1 MHGSHPRCIKPLC
14 HPPPGC
20 RKHIIRARKYRAF
33 AAPSRASADIPH
45 FSHKKGPE
53 GPWLRIRSL
62 AVIDWLSTNHF
73 LDRHFTQDAA
83 VLDGA
88 ADRTILDTRNTG
100 QLIHFGLEHLTARNG
115 VALILIDT
123 LTIA

>member
-1 MHGSHPRCIKPLC
+1 MAVIPGASNPCAIRHRDADSTLFEPASIALSRLLQKQAETSHTFPM
-14 HPPPGC
+14 
-20 RKHIIRARKYRAF
+20 
-33 AAPSRASADIPH
+33 
-45 FSHKKGPE
+45 KKGPE

-115 VALILIDT
+115 IALILIDT

>member
-1 MHGSHPRCIKPLC
+1 MAVIPGASNPSAIRHRDADSTLFEPASIALSLRLQEKAQTSHTFPM
-14 HPPPGC
+14 
-20 RKHIIRARKYRAF
+20 
-33 AAPSRASADIPH
+33 
-45 FSHKKGPE
+45 KKGPE

-115 VALILIDT
+115 IALILIDT

>member
-1 MHGSHPRCIKPLC
+1 MAVIPGASNPCAIRHRDADSTLFKPASIALSRLLQEQAQTSHTFPM
-14 HPPPGC
+14 
-20 RKHIIRARKYRAF
+20 
-33 AAPSRASADIPH
+33 
-45 FSHKKGPE
+45 KKGPE

-62 AVIDWLSTNHF
+62 TVIDWLSANHF

-88 ADRTILDTRNTG
+88 ADRTILDTRNAG
-100 QLIHFGLEHLTARNG
+100 QLVHFGLEHLTARNG
-115 VALILIDT
+115 IALILIDT

>member
-1 MHGSHPRCIKPLC
+1 MAVI
-14 HPPPGC
+14 PGASNPC
-20 RKHIIRARKYRAF
+20 AIRHRDADSTLF
-33 AAPSRASADIPH
+33 ESASIALSLFLQEQAQTFH
-45 FSHKKGPE
+45 TVSMKKGPE

>member
-1 MHGSHPRCIKPLC
+1 M
-14 HPPPGC
+14 
-20 RKHIIRARKYRAF
+20 
-33 AAPSRASADIPH
+33 
-45 FSHKKGPE
+45 KKGPE
-53 GPWLRIRSL
+53 GPLWHMRSP
-62 AVIDWLSTNHF
+62 AFIDWLSTNHF

>member
-1 MHGSHPRCIKPLC
+1 MAVIPGASNPCAIRHRDADSTLFEPASIALSRLLQEQAQASHTVPM
-14 HPPPGC
+14 
-20 RKHIIRARKYRAF
+20 
-33 AAPSRASADIPH
+33 
-45 FSHKKGPE
+45 KKGPE

>member
-1 MHGSHPRCIKPLC
+1 MAVI
-14 HPPPGC
+14 PGASNPC
-20 RKHIIRARKYRAF
+20 AIRHRDADSTLFK
-33 AAPSRASADIPH
+33 SASIALSVFLQEQAQTFH
-45 FSHKKGPE
+45 TVSMKKGPE